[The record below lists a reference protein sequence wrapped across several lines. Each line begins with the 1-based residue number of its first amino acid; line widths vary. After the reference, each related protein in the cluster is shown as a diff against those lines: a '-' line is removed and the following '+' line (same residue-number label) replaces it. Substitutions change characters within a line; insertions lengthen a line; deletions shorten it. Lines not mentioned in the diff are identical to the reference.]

1 MDNMDGW
8 KENQNGV
15 SIAKRALYSQEA
27 IKEVWLVHTSQA
39 WMESDLLSWSSHL
52 PETPDSLFTYQT
64 PYSKNTDDSLLIGPL
79 P

>member
-27 IKEVWLVHTSQA
+27 IKEVWLMQVSAQI
-39 WMESDLLSWSSHL
+39 ESDLMTWWSCPEHL
-52 PETPDSLFTYQT
+52 PET
-64 PYSKNTDDSLLIGPL
+64 
-79 P
+79 